1 MNVVTERP
9 CANAN
14 PLQVGRGGFFVDSH
28 ESEQELPRV
37 FVSKNPSSIF
47 VSHLIVTSLDES
59 NTGDKTLA
67 PLWES
72 ITVKF

>member
-1 MNVVTERP
+1 MNERP

-14 PLQVGRGGFFVDSH
+14 PLQVEHRGFFVYSY

-47 VSHLIVTSLDES
+47 VSHFIETSLGKS
-59 NTGDKTLA
+59 NTRDKILA
-67 PLWES
+67 LPWES